1 MIAPPRWTEQQLA
14 NDLIE
19 ATALFRKQRMEEPI
33 EAYLDAFDRYQGS
46 VENLMETSMNLAEL
60 DAVAIDILTDNRLL
74 EAFRYIV
81 GPPLSADDLKTL
93 SDSALSRKRL
103 ESDPGMIQRIVEIVR
118 IGIDRR
124 RFPWVAQSREPAE
137 HEKAAAVLA
146 SAAMMA
152 HSRTGTIRRN
162 QGKNRQEN
170 LVEDALIQA
179 GLKKIPARPIPTL
192 NFAPTPGEFCRET
205 ILGSH
210 KKGDTKRGRKADLVV
225 GLWDHRIMPIECKV
239 SNSAVN
245 SVKRLNNDAA
255 RKAETWVKDFGE
267 ITVVPTAVLSGV
279 YKLHNLAD
287 AQHRGLT
294 LFWAHRLPALVEWI
308 ESTREKP

>member
-1 MIAPPRWTEQQLA
+1 MIAPPSWTQPQLA

-46 VENLMETSMNLAEL
+46 VENLLETSMNLAEL
-60 DAVAIDILTDNRLL
+60 DAVAIDILTDDQLL

-124 RFPWVAQSREPAE
+124 RFPWVAQNREPAE

-162 QGKNRQEN
+162 QGKNRQEK
-170 LVEDALIQA
+170 LVEDALHQA

-192 NFAPTPGEFCRET
+192 NFAPAPGEFCRES

-210 KKGDTKRGRKADLVV
+210 IKGDTKRGRNADLVV

-308 ESTREKP
+308 ESTRKKP